1 MLRALSAIAGLAALA
16 AGAMVLFPG
25 TLVQA
30 SAPPPVE
37 KSDRADATGCEL
49 RDWPYYRSG
58 CLRDETRNAGRAL
71 RVRVVSAD
79 RIKLPHGLDQKP
91 APQNI
96 ARSDDFSTTRL
107 SQISHRVAA
116 ETVERDLTGAFAWPM
131 SGQDVRTYLAAGDFI
146 RRTVR

>member
-16 AGAMVLFPG
+16 AGVMILFPG

-30 SAPPPVE
+30 SAPSPVE
-37 KSDRADATGCEL
+37 KSDRADAIGCEL

-79 RIKLPHGLDQKP
+79 RIQLPHGLGQKP
-91 APQNI
+91 GPQNI
-96 ARSDDFSTTRL
+96 ARSDEFSTTRL
-107 SQISHRVAA
+107 SEISHRLAA
-116 ETVERDLTGAFAWPM
+116 ENVARDTNGAFAWPM
-131 SGQDVRTYLAAGDFI
+131 SGPDVRVYLAAGDFI

>member
-16 AGAMVLFPG
+16 AGAMILIPG

-37 KSDRADATGCEL
+37 KTARADVVGCEL

-79 RIKLPHGLDQKP
+79 RIQLPYGLDQKP
-91 APQNI
+91 GPQNI
-96 ARSDDFSTTRL
+96 ARSDEFSTTRL
-107 SQISHRVAA
+107 AEISHRVAA
-116 ETVERDLTGAFAWPM
+116 ESVARDSDGAFAWPM
-131 SGQDVRTYLAAGDFI
+131 TNRDVRVYLAAGDFI

>member
-1 MLRALSAIAGLAALA
+1 MMLL
-16 AGAMVLFPG
+16 PG

-37 KSDRADATGCEL
+37 KTDRADATGCEL

-91 APQNI
+91 GPQNI
-96 ARSDDFSTTRL
+96 ARSDEFSSTRL
-107 SQISHRVAA
+107 SQISHQVAA
-116 ETVERDLTGAFAWPM
+116 DSVALDTRADFAWQM
-131 SGQDVRTYLAAGDFI
+131 SPHDLRVYLAAGDFI